1 MSNVKPPTLKQ
12 FARPKQRRL
21 DELLS
26 KNSEGC
32 ITDAERRRL
41 TSLVDEAE
49 RLMVEN
55 AKRLAAYA
63 EREGSGIPP
72 DAVPV
77 TVWLTPGHAER

>member
-1 MSNVKPPTLKQ
+1 MSKDKPPKLKQ
-12 FARPKQRRL
+12 FAPPKQRRL

-26 KNSEGC
+26 KNAEGC
-32 ITDAERRRL
+32 ITDAEKRRL

-49 RLMVEN
+49 QLTVEN

-63 EREGSGIPP
+63 EREGSGVPA